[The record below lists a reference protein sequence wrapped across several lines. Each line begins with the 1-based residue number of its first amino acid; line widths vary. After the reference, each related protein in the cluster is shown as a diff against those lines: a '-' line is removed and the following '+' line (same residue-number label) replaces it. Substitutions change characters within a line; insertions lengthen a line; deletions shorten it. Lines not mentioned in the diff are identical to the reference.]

1 MHPGGAAICRIF
13 ASSGTTG
20 TLKFAAIS
28 HDLIARRIFSN
39 MLGMGAPERVH
50 ICAVGFG
57 ITFGFCGVL
66 RMLWAGGALVLTNP
80 ADCFDAIQRHQVSS
94 MQIATGSLAGLL
106 EGLPDDATPP
116 PSLRLLET
124 GGSLMP
130 PRLLALTRRKLCA
143 NVQSYFGATESGG
156 VASAMFSTLEDIDGA
171 VGHIH
176 PGYEAQAV
184 DADDEPLPLG
194 AEGRIR
200 LRGANII
207 DGYFCEATPARDVFR
222 DGWFYPGDVGSI
234 TASGVMTI
242 NGRESE
248 FINAGG
254 VKVNPRVIEDVLLA
268 LPDVTDAAA
277 FGVPDRMG
285 VTRVWSGEP
294 AADRLPWLAMG
305 SGVSRVPRNEAAGD
319 DRQHVA
325 GAPAGVPRFDWPL
338 AKLS

>member
-1 MHPGGAAICRIF
+1 MCSRI
-13 ASSGTTG
+13 
-20 TLKFAAIS
+20 
-28 HDLIARRIFSN
+28 
-39 MLGMGAPERVH
+39 
-50 ICAVGFG
+50 
-57 ITFGFCGVL
+57 
-66 RMLWAGGALVLTNP
+66 
-80 ADCFDAIQRHQVSS
+80 
-94 MQIATGSLAGLL
+94 LA
-106 EGLPDDATPP
+106 
-116 PSLRLLET
+116 
-124 GGSLMP
+124 P
-130 PRLLALTRRKLCA
+130 PRAAALLRPC
-143 NVQSYFGATESGG
+143 S
-156 VASAMFSTLEDIDGA
+156 STLEDIDGA